1 MTGQHAPNS
10 GSRRSRDDLR
20 DEVRDRAPEQAP
32 GRRRAMRSVLW
43 IWLVLVGVV
52 AVVLTFI
59 VVRDFIEFDH
69 AVRHPEDG
77 FSDWQCAAESGTC
90 AP

>member
-1 MTGQHAPNS
+1 MTGHHAPNS
-10 GSRRSRDDLR
+10 GSRRSRNDLR
-20 DEVRDRAPEQAP
+20 VEVRDRAPEPDP
-32 GRRRAMRSVLW
+32 GRRRAMRSALR
-43 IWLVLVGVV
+43 IGLVLVGVV

-90 AP
+90 GP

>member
-10 GSRRSRDDLR
+10 GSRRDR
-20 DEVRDRAPEQAP
+20 DEVRDRTAEPDAR
-32 GRRRAMRSVLW
+32 RRRAMKSVLR
-43 IWLVLVGVV
+43 IVLVLVGVV
-52 AVVLTFI
+52 TVMLTFI
-59 VVRDFIEFDH
+59 VVRDFIGLDH

-90 AP
+90 GP